1 MTAPQAHLVVLA
13 AGGTGG
19 HVFPAE
25 ALAAELAGRGVR
37 LSLVTDRRGGA
48 LGGYLGAV
56 ETHRIRAGGLAGKG
70 VVARL
75 RSTPELAW
83 GTVQARALLKR
94 LGPDAVIGFGGYA
107 SVPTMLAA
115 SFAGLQTAIHE
126 QNAVLGRAN
135 RLLARRVGR
144 IATSFA
150 VVDGLP
156 ADAAGKVTHT
166 GMPVRPESAAVRE
179 RPYPS
184 LAGDGPVH
192 VFVFG
197 GSQGARVFS
206 DVVPEA
212 VGRLSESWRLRL
224 RISQQCRPETLED
237 TRGAYRELGVEA
249 DLSAFFGDVPER
261 LAAAHLIIA
270 RAGASTVAESTAVGR
285 PAILVPYPFAIDDH
299 QTVNARCVDEAG
311 AGWLMPEGAFTPEAL
326 AARLESLF
334 GRPAVLDRAAA
345 CARAAGR
352 ADAAVR
358 LADMVFRLLP
368 SNGEPET
375 RRKAA

>member
-1 MTAPQAHLVVLA
+1 MTAPRAHLVVLA

-37 LSLVTDRRGGA
+37 LALVTDRRGGI
-48 LGGYLGAV
+48 LGGSLGAV
-56 ETHRIRAGGLAGKG
+56 ETHRIRAGAVAGKSI
-70 VVARL
+70 VARL

-83 GTVQARALLKR
+83 GTMQARALLKR
-94 LGPDAVIGFGGYA
+94 LAPDAVIGFGGYA

-115 SFAGLQTAIHE
+115 SFAGVRTAIHE

-150 VVDGLP
+150 VAEGLP
-156 ADAAGKVTHT
+156 VDAAGKVTRT
-166 GMPVRPESAAVRE
+166 GMPVRPEIAAMGG
-179 RPYPS
+179 RPYPT

-212 VGRLSESWRLRL
+212 VGRLAGTWRRRL
-224 RISQQCRPETLED
+224 RISQQCRPETLDD
-237 TRGAYRELGVEA
+237 TRSAYGKLGVEA
-249 DLSAFFGDVPER
+249 ELSTFFGDVPER

-270 RAGASTVAESTAVGR
+270 RAGASTVAECTAVGR

-299 QTVNARCVDEAG
+299 QTVNARCVDKAG
-311 AGWLMPEGAFTPEAL
+311 AGWLMPQDGFTPEAL

-334 GRPAVLDRAAA
+334 GLPAVLERAAA
-345 CARAAGR
+345 CARAAGLD
-352 ADAAVR
+352 DAAAR
-358 LADMVFRLLP
+358 LADLVFQLLP

>member
-1 MTAPQAHLVVLA
+1 MTAPRAHLVVLA

-37 LSLVTDRRGGA
+37 LALVTDRRGSA
-48 LGGYLGAV
+48 LGGSLGAV
-56 ETHRIRAGGLAGKG
+56 ETHRIRAGAIAGKG
-70 VVARL
+70 MVARL
-75 RSTPELAW
+75 RNTPELAW
-83 GTVQARALLKR
+83 GIVQARALLKR
-94 LGPDAVIGFGGYA
+94 LAPDAVIGFGGYA

-115 SFAGLQTAIHE
+115 GFAGLRTAIHE

-144 IATSFA
+144 IATSFEVA
-150 VVDGLP
+150 EGLP
-156 ADAAGKVTHT
+156 PDAAGKVTRT
-166 GMPVRPESAAVRE
+166 GMPVRPEVAAMRE
-179 RPYPS
+179 RPYPT

-192 VFVFG
+192 VFVLG

-206 DVVPEA
+206 DVVPAA
-212 VGRLSESWRLRL
+212 VGLLAETWRRRL
-224 RISQQCRPETLED
+224 RISQQCRPETQED
-237 TRGAYRELGVEA
+237 TRGAYGKLGVEA
-249 DLSAFFGDVPER
+249 ELFPFFADVPGR
-261 LAAAHLIIA
+261 LVAAHLIIA
-270 RAGASTVAESTAVGR
+270 RAGASTVAECTAVGR

-299 QTVNARCVDEAG
+299 QTVNARCVDKAG
-311 AGWLMPEGAFTPEAL
+311 AGWLMPQHAFMPEAL

-334 GRPAVLDRAAA
+334 GRPAALERAAG

-352 ADAAVR
+352 GDAAAR
-358 LADMVFRLLP
+358 LADLVFQLLP